1 MKKKMGVQKSRIQNI
16 VISHAYIYL
25 EEKNNNQKHRKK
37 KKSNREFTILDY
49 IGIIIV
55 LAAFAICIS
64 YFVINILFYDWQLMK
79 K

>member
-1 MKKKMGVQKSRIQNI
+1 MLKFFAK
-16 VISHAYIYL
+16 
-25 EEKNNNQKHRKK
+25 KHRKK

-55 LAAFAICIS
+55 IAAFAICIY